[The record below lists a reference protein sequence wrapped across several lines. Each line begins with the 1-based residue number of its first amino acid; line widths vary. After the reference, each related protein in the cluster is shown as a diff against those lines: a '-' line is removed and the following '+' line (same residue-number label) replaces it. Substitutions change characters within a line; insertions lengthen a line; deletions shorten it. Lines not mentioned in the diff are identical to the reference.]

1 MVEKESDRSH
11 VKLEQIL
18 TAAQKRFSHY
28 GLAKT
33 AMVDIASDI
42 GMSKASLYYYFKD
55 KETIFTA
62 VIEKEQILFVQ
73 EMKKIIHSSENA
85 GFVLNEYVNLRIAV
99 LEKMLALGKFS
110 YGSFLEIKPQIGC
123 VLQEFKKE
131 EINMIS
137 EILTSGI
144 QRNEFSLDD
153 VTKHAEFFIDTL
165 LSIRKTIIS
174 EHTDSDTLE
183 FSPKKYQKLKDQSKM
198 FASIFIKGISSKV
211 V

>member
-1 MVEKESDRSH
+1 MVEKESDRSQ

-18 TAAQKRFSHY
+18 AAAQKRFSHY

-33 AMVDIASDI
+33 AMIDIASDI

-55 KETIFTA
+55 KESIFTA

-73 EMKKIIHSSENA
+73 EMKKIIQSSKKAEC
-85 GFVLNEYVNLRIAV
+85 VLNEYVNLRIAV

-123 VLQEFKKE
+123 VLQEFKME

-144 QRNEFSLDD
+144 QRNEFSIDN
-153 VTKHAEFFIDTL
+153 VTTHAEFFIETL
-165 LSIRKTIIS
+165 RSIRKTIIS
-174 EHTDSDTLE
+174 ENTDSDTVE
-183 FSPKKYQKLKDQSKM
+183 FSPKKYQKLKDQSNM
-198 FASIFIKGISSKV
+198 FASIFIKGILTRAV
-211 V
+211 

>member
-1 MVEKESDRSH
+1 MVERESDRSQ

-18 TAAQKRFSHY
+18 AAAQKRFSHY

-55 KETIFTA
+55 KESIFTA
-62 VIEKEQILFVQ
+62 VIEKEQILFVE
-73 EMKKIIHSSENA
+73 EMKKIIQSSKNA
-85 GFVLNEYVNLRIAV
+85 VVVLNEYVNLRIGV
-99 LEKMLALGKFS
+99 LEKMMALGKFS
-110 YGSFLEIKPQIGC
+110 YGGLLEIKPRIGC

-131 EINMIS
+131 EKNMIA
-137 EILTSGI
+137 EILTSGVK
-144 QRNEFSLDD
+144 RNEFSMDD
-153 VTKHAEFFIDTL
+153 VSRHAEFFIDTL

-174 EHTDSDTLE
+174 EHTEEDTVE
-183 FSPKKYQKLKDQSKM
+183 FSPKKYQKLKDQSNM
-198 FASIFIKGISSKV
+198 FAAIFIKGISTKV